1 MIKFFAARCTFHH
14 SFFSAR
20 QGVRPPS
27 GEKLFSREGGGGGL
41 YYVVGVR
48 VHVAESGSCIL
59 KRKAL
64 ESRTELQLNIHRVH
78 EVKRYYV
85 PLYG

>member
-1 MIKFFAARCTFHH
+1 MQVGMIKFFAARCTFHH

-27 GEKLFSREGGGGGL
+27 GEKLFSREGGRGGTVV

-48 VHVAESGSCIL
+48 VDVAESGSCIL
-59 KRKAL
+59 KRNAL
-64 ESRTELQLNIHRVH
+64 ESKTELQLNIHSS
-78 EVKRYYV
+78 
-85 PLYG
+85 